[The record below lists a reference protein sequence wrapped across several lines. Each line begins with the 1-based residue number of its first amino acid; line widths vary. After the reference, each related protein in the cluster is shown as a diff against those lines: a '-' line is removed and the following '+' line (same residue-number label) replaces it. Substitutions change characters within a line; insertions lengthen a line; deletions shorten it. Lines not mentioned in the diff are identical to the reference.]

1 MITITRRISILSL
14 LLSVLM
20 SCTDSPG
27 QDKKT
32 ENPYAAEVDSV
43 LGLMTLEEKIGQTV
57 LFTSGWDVTGP
68 SMDDNYKEYL
78 ENGSVG
84 AVFNAFT
91 TKYNRELQKIAVEH
105 TRLGIPLLFGYDVIH
120 GHRTIF
126 PIPLG
131 ESASWDLELMEKTA
145 RIAAVE
151 ASAEGINWTF
161 APMVDVARDA
171 RWGRIAEGAGEDT
184 YLGSLIARARVKG
197 FQGNDL
203 SASNTILACAKHYA
217 AYGAALSGRDYNTV
231 DMSENELRTTYL
243 PPFEAAL
250 DAGVATF
257 MNSFN
262 DLNGVPATGNN
273 FLLRDILK
281 GDWEFDGFVVT
292 DYTSM
297 NEMVAHGYARDDKH
311 AGEIAMSAGVDM
323 DMQGG
328 IYMKYL
334 KESIGEGK
342 VSETDLDDAV
352 RRILEMKFRLGL
364 FEDPYR
370 YMDETREKED
380 VLNKEH
386 LEVARDAA
394 RKSMVLLK
402 NSNDALPLR
411 KDSKVALIGPLV
423 KDEKNIIGNWAAA
436 GDREGTAVSVF
447 EAFEERLGADNF
459 LYAEGCKV
467 LGEDVSGFDEAVSV
481 ARKADIVV
489 MVVGELEGM
498 TGEAASRTDIN
509 IPGRQK
515 QLIEAVKETGKP
527 VVLVLMNGRPL
538 TLEWENE
545 TVDAILE
552 AWWPGTMGGHA
563 VADVLYGDYNPS
575 GKLTV
580 SFPRTVG
587 QLPLFYNHKNTGRP
601 IKQEDPDQKYVS
613 RYLYT
618 PNTPLYPFGYG
629 LSYTSFTHEIT
640 TDKSRI
646 TPGDTLIITAKVTN
660 TGERDGEEIVQLY
673 VHDKVASITPPVKQL
688 KRFEKIF
695 LKRGES
701 KNVVFSLS
709 AEDLKFYDQNL
720 EWVYEPGEF
729 EFFVGGSSNM
739 QFTHTFELLEE

>member
-1 MITITRRISILSL
+1 MIAITRKAGVLSL
-14 LLSVLM
+14 LLPVLI
-20 SCTDSPG
+20 SCTDTPVREEKEKDSFTA
-27 QDKKT
+27 Q
-32 ENPYAAEVDSV
+32 VDSV

-68 SMDDNYKEYL
+68 SMDDNYREYI

-91 TKYNRELQKIAVEH
+91 TTYNRELQQVAVEH

-131 ESASWDLELMEKTA
+131 ESASWDLGLMEKTA

-184 YLGSLIARARVKG
+184 YLGSLIAKARVKG
-197 FQGNDL
+197 FQGDDL
-203 SASNTILACAKHYA
+203 AANNTILACAKHYA
-217 AYGAALSGRDYNTV
+217 AYGAALAGRDYNTV
-231 DMSENELRTTYL
+231 DMSENEFRTTYL
-243 PPFEAAL
+243 PPFKAAH

-262 DLNGVPATGNN
+262 DLNGVPATGNS

-281 GDWEFDGFVVT
+281 GDWDFDGFVVT
-292 DYTSM
+292 DYTSI
-297 NEMVAHGYARDDKH
+297 NEMVPHGYARDEKH
-311 AGEIAMSAGVDM
+311 AGEIAMNAGVDM

-334 KESIGEGK
+334 KQSIQEGK
-342 VSETDLDDAV
+342 VSEKDLNDAV
-352 RRILEMKFRLGL
+352 RRILDMKFRLGL

-370 YMDETREKED
+370 YMDKTREKEE
-380 VLNKEH
+380 VLSEEH

-402 NSNDALPLR
+402 NDKEVLPLKQGVR
-411 KDSKVALIGPLV
+411 IALVGPLV

-447 EAFEERLGADNF
+447 EAFEERLGKDNV

-467 LGEDVSGFDEAVSV
+467 LGEDTSGFKDAIAV
-481 ARKADIVV
+481 ARKADVVV

-509 IPGRQK
+509 IPGKQK
-515 QLIEAVKETGKP
+515 ELIKAVKETGKP
-527 VVLVLMNGRPL
+527 VILVLMNGRPL
-538 TLEWENE
+538 TLEWENK
-545 TVDAILE
+545 TADAILE
-552 AWWPGTMGGHA
+552 AWWPGTMGGYA
-563 VADVLYGDYNPS
+563 VADVLYGDYNPA

-580 SFPRTVG
+580 SFPRAVG
-587 QLPLFYNHKNTGRP
+587 QLPLYYNHKNTGRP
-601 IKQEDPDQKYVS
+601 IQPEDPDQKYVS

-629 LSYTSFTHEIT
+629 LSYTSFAYEVS
-640 TDKSRI
+640 TDKQ
-646 TPGDTLIITAKVTN
+646 TLVPGETLTITAKVTN

-673 VHDKVASITPPVKQL
+673 VHDKVASVTPPVKAL
-688 KRFEKIF
+688 KGFEKIF
-695 LKRGES
+695 LKKGETKS
-701 KNVVFSLS
+701 VKFELT
-709 AEDLKFYDQNL
+709 AEDLKFFNPEL
-720 EWVYEPGEF
+720 EWIYEPGMF
-729 EFFVGGSSNM
+729 ELFVGGHSDM
-739 QFTHTFELLEE
+739 PFTHTFELKTE

>member
-1 MITITRRISILSL
+1 MKRISALFMLVSALISCSDK
-14 LLSVLM
+14 SVQRNN
-20 SCTDSPG
+20 G
-27 QDKKT
+27 KNNAYIQK
-32 ENPYAAEVDSV
+32 ADSV
-43 LGLMTLEEKIGQTV
+43 LSLMTLDEKIGQTV

-68 SMDDNYKEYL
+68 SMDENYKEYL
-78 ENGSVG
+78 KNGSVG

-91 TKYNRELQKIAVEH
+91 TKYNRELQKIAVED

-145 RIAAVE
+145 RVAATE

-161 APMVDVARDA
+161 APMVDIARDA

-184 YLGSLIARARVKG
+184 YLGSLIAGARVKG
-197 FQGNDL
+197 FQGDDL
-203 SASNTILACAKHYA
+203 SANNTILACAKHYA
-217 AYGAALSGRDYNTV
+217 AYGAALAGRDYNTV

-243 PPFEAAL
+243 PPFKAAL

-257 MNSFN
+257 MNAFN
-262 DLNGVPATGNN
+262 DLNGVPATGNE

-281 GDWEFDGFVVT
+281 GEWTFNGFVVT

-297 NEMVAHGYARDDKH
+297 NEMVAHGYAGDEKQ
-311 AGEIAMSAGVDM
+311 AGEIAMNAGVDM

-334 KESIGEGK
+334 KESVGEGK
-342 VSETDLDDAV
+342 VSEADLDDAV

-364 FEDPYR
+364 FDDPYR
-370 YMDETREKED
+370 YLDEKREKEEI
-380 VLNKEH
+380 LNDAH
-386 LEVARDAA
+386 LETARDAA

-402 NSNDALPLR
+402 NENRVLPLSP
-411 KDSKVALIGPLV
+411 DQKVALIGPLV

-436 GDREGTAVSVF
+436 GDRNGTAVSVF
-447 EAFEERLGADNF
+447 EGFEERLGEGGF
-459 LYAEGCKV
+459 LYAEGCKIT
-467 LGEDVSGFDEAVSV
+467 GGDTSGFAAAV
-481 ARKADIVV
+481 ATAGKADVVV

-509 IPGRQK
+509 IPGKQK
-515 QLIEAVKETGKP
+515 ALIEAVKNTGKP

-538 TLEWENE
+538 TLEWENN

-580 SFPRTVG
+580 SFPRAVG

-601 IKQEDPDQKYVS
+601 IDSGDPDQKYVS

-629 LSYTSFTHEIT
+629 LSYTSFSYEVS
-640 TDKSRI
+640 TDKEKM
-646 TPGDTLIITAKVTN
+646 TPEDTLTVTAEVTN
-660 TGERDGEEIVQLY
+660 TGDRDGEEVVQLY

-688 KRFEKIF
+688 KKFEKVFI
-695 LKRGES
+695 KAGET
-701 KNVVFSLS
+701 KTVVFELS
-709 AEDLKFYDQNL
+709 AEDLKFYNREL
-720 EWVYEPGEF
+720 ERIYEPGEF
-729 EFFVGGSSNM
+729 ELFVAGDSDNS
-739 QFTHTFELLEE
+739 FTHAFELVDK

>member
-1 MITITRRISILSL
+1 MAFFQDFEKIKNTMIKITRRIV
-14 LLSVLM
+14 LLSFLLPALI
-20 SCTDSPG
+20 SCTDSPE
-27 QDKKT
+27 QDKNK

-145 RIAAVE
+145 RIAAEE

-161 APMVDVARDA
+161 APMVDIARDA

-197 FQGNDL
+197 FQGDDL
-203 SASNTILACAKHYA
+203 SADNTILACAKHYA

-243 PPFEAAL
+243 PPFKAAL

-273 FLLRDILK
+273 FLLRDLLK
-281 GDWEFDGFVVT
+281 GDWKFNGFVVT

-311 AGEIAMSAGVDM
+311 AGEIAMNAGVDM

-334 KESIGEGK
+334 KTSIEEGK

-370 YMDETREKED
+370 YMDETREKEE

-386 LEVARDAA
+386 LAVARDAA

-402 NSNDALPLR
+402 NDNEVLPLSS
-411 KDSKVALIGPLV
+411 DSKVALIGPLV

-436 GDREGTAVSVF
+436 GDRGGTAVSVF
-447 EAFEERLGADNF
+447 EAFEERLGTDNF

-467 LGEDVSGFDEAVSV
+467 LGEDISGFKEAVS
-481 ARKADIVV
+481 AAGKADVVV

-515 QLIEAVKETGKP
+515 QLIKAIKETGKP

-545 TVDAILE
+545 TADAILE

-563 VADVLYGDYNPS
+563 IADVLYGDYNPS

-580 SFPRTVG
+580 SFPRAVG

-601 IKQEDPDQKYVS
+601 IKPEDPDQKYVS

-629 LSYTSFTHEIT
+629 LSYTTFAYDVV
-640 TDKSRI
+640 TDKKS
-646 TPGDTLIITAKVTN
+646 LI
-660 TGERDGEEIVQLY
+660 RL
-673 VHDKVASITPPVKQL
+673 P
-688 KRFEKIF
+688 
-695 LKRGES
+695 
-701 KNVVFSLS
+701 
-709 AEDLKFYDQNL
+709 
-720 EWVYEPGEF
+720 
-729 EFFVGGSSNM
+729 
-739 QFTHTFELLEE
+739 

>member
-1 MITITRRISILSL
+1 MKRISIFL
-14 LLSVLM
+14 LLVSALSSCSDGPVQPDREKDSVY
-20 SCTDSPG
+20 TR
-27 QDKKT
+27 K
-32 ENPYAAEVDSV
+32 ADSV

-68 SMDDNYKEYL
+68 SMDPNYKTYL
-78 ENGSVG
+78 KNGNVG

-91 TKYNRELQKIAVEH
+91 TEYNRELQRIAVEE
-105 TRLGIPLLFGYDVIH
+105 TRLGIPLMFGYDVIH

-131 ESASWDLELMEKTA
+131 ESASWDLDLMEKTA

-184 YLGSLIARARVKG
+184 YLGSLIAVARVKG
-197 FQGNDL
+197 FQGDDL

-217 AYGAALSGRDYNTV
+217 AYGAAMAGRDYNTV

-243 PPFEAAL
+243 PPFKAAL

-262 DLNGVPATGNN
+262 DLNGVPATGNS

-281 GDWEFDGFVVT
+281 GEWDFDGFVVT
-292 DYTSM
+292 DYTSI
-297 NEMVAHGYARDDKH
+297 NEMVPHGYARDEKH
-311 AGEIAMSAGVDM
+311 AGEIAMNAGVDM

-334 KESIGEGK
+334 KASIEEGK
-342 VSETDLDDAV
+342 VEESDLDDAV

-364 FEDPYR
+364 FDDPYH
-370 YMDETREKED
+370 YLDADREKEL
-380 VLNKEH
+380 VLNDEH

-402 NSNDALPLR
+402 NDNAVLPLSED
-411 KDSKVALIGPLV
+411 KKVALIGPLV

-436 GDREGTAVSVF
+436 GDRNGTAVSVY
-447 EAFEERLGADNF
+447 EAFEARFGKEDLLF
-459 LYAEGCKV
+459 AEGCKV
-467 LGEDVSGFDEAVSV
+467 LGDDTSGFDEAVAA
-481 ARKADIVV
+481 ARKADVVV
-489 MVVGELEGM
+489 MVLGELEGM

-509 IPGRQK
+509 LPGKQK
-515 QLIEAVKETGKP
+515 ALIAAVKATGKP

-538 TLEWENE
+538 SLEWEND
-545 TVDAILE
+545 TADAIVE

-601 IKQEDPDQKYVS
+601 IPPDDPDQKYVS

-629 LSYTSFTHEIT
+629 LSYTSYSYNATA
-640 TDKSRI
+640 DKKTI
-646 TPGDTLIITAKVTN
+646 TPSDTLEVTVKVTN
-660 TGERDGEEIVQLY
+660 MGERDGEEVVQLY
-673 VHDKVASITPPVKQL
+673 LRDKVASVTPPVRSL
-688 KRFEKIF
+688 KRFEKVAVKKGQTRELTF
-695 LKRGES
+695 RLT
-701 KNVVFSLS
+701 
-709 AEDLKFYDQNL
+709 ADDLKFYNEDL
-720 EWVYEPGEF
+720 EFVHEPGVF
-729 EFFVGGSSNM
+729 ELFVGANSDCPLV
-739 QFTHTFELLEE
+739 HTFELVEE

>member
-1 MITITRRISILSL
+1 MKRISA
-14 LLSVLM
+14 LSVLVSVLI
-20 SCTDSPG
+20 SCSEKPVGQNNEKDSAYT
-27 QDKKT
+27 QK
-32 ENPYAAEVDSV
+32 ADSV
-43 LGLMTLEEKIGQTV
+43 LNLMTLEEKIGQTV

-78 ENGSVG
+78 KKGSLG

-91 TKYNRELQKIAVEH
+91 TKYNRELQEIAVED

-145 RIAAVE
+145 RVAAIE

-184 YLGSLIARARVKG
+184 YLGSLIAGARVKG
-197 FQGNDL
+197 FQGDDL
-203 SASNTILACAKHYA
+203 SANNTILACAKHYA
-217 AYGAALSGRDYNTV
+217 AYGAAMAGRDYNTV

-243 PPFEAAL
+243 PPFKAAL

-262 DLNGVPATGNN
+262 DLNGVPATGNE

-281 GDWEFDGFVVT
+281 GEWAFNGFVVT
-292 DYTSM
+292 DYTSL
-297 NEMVAHGYARDDKH
+297 NEMVPHGYAKDEKQ
-311 AGEIAMSAGVDM
+311 AGEIAMNAGVDM

-334 KESIGEGK
+334 KKSIEEGK
-342 VSETDLDDAV
+342 VSEADLDDAV

-364 FEDPYR
+364 FDDPYR
-370 YMDETREKED
+370 YLDEKREKED
-380 VLNKEH
+380 ILNDEH
-386 LEVARDAA
+386 LEIARDAA

-402 NSNDALPLR
+402 NKNKVLPLSPDR
-411 KDSKVALIGPLV
+411 KVALIGPLV

-436 GDREGTAVSVF
+436 GDRGGTAVSVF
-447 EAFEERLGADNF
+447 EGFEERVGKGNF
-459 LYAEGCKV
+459 LYAEGCK
-467 LGEDVSGFDEAVSV
+467 LTGDDISGFAEAV
-481 ARKADIVV
+481 ATAKKADVVV

-509 IPGRQK
+509 IPGKQK
-515 QLIEAVKETGKP
+515 ALIEAVKNTGKP

-538 TLEWENE
+538 TLEWENN

-563 VADVLYGDYNPS
+563 VTDVLYGDYNPS

-601 IKQEDPDQKYVS
+601 VNPGDPDQKYVS
-613 RYLYT
+613 RYLNT
-618 PNTPLYPFGYG
+618 PNTPLFPFGYG
-629 LSYTSFTHEIT
+629 LSYTDFSYEVAV
-640 TDKSRI
+640 DKERI
-646 TPGDTLIITAKVTN
+646 TPADTLTVTAKVTN
-660 TGERDGEEIVQLY
+660 TGNRDGEEVVQLY
-673 VHDKVASITPPVKQL
+673 LHDKVASITPPVKQL
-688 KRFEKIF
+688 KGFEKVFIR
-695 LKRGES
+695 KGETATV
-701 KNVVFSLS
+701 KFELS
-709 AEDLKFYDQNL
+709 AEDLKFYGPDL
-720 EWVYEPGEF
+720 EWKYEPGEF
-729 EFFVGGSSNM
+729 ELFVAGNSDM
-739 QFTHTFELLEE
+739 PFTHSFELVAE

>member
-1 MITITRRISILSL
+1 MIKITRRIV
-14 LLSVLM
+14 LLSFLLPALI
-20 SCTDSPG
+20 SCTDSPE
-27 QDKKT
+27 QDKNK

-161 APMVDVARDA
+161 APMVDIARDA

-197 FQGNDL
+197 FQGDDL
-203 SASNTILACAKHYA
+203 SADNTILACAKHYA

-243 PPFEAAL
+243 PPFKAAL

-273 FLLRDILK
+273 FLLRNILK
-281 GDWEFDGFVVT
+281 GDWKFNGFVVT

-311 AGEIAMSAGVDM
+311 AGEIAMNAGVDM

-334 KESIGEGK
+334 KKSIEEGK

-364 FEDPYR
+364 FDDPYR
-370 YMDETREKED
+370 YMDETREKEE

-386 LEVARDAA
+386 LAVARDAA

-402 NSNDALPLR
+402 NDNEVLPLSS
-411 KDSKVALIGPLV
+411 DSKVALIGPLV

-436 GDREGTAVSVF
+436 GDRGGTAVSVF
-447 EAFEERLGADNF
+447 EAFEERLGTDNF

-467 LGEDVSGFDEAVSV
+467 LGEDISGFKEAVS
-481 ARKADIVV
+481 AAGKADVVV

-515 QLIEAVKETGKP
+515 QLIEAIKETGKP

-545 TVDAILE
+545 TADAILE

-563 VADVLYGDYNPS
+563 IADVLYGDYNPS

-580 SFPRTVG
+580 SFPRAVG

-601 IKQEDPDQKYVS
+601 IKPEDPDQKYVS

-629 LSYTSFTHEIT
+629 LSYTTFAYDVV
-640 TDKSRI
+640 TDKKSL
-646 TPGDTLIITAKVTN
+646 TPGDTLTITAKVTN
-660 TGERDGEEIVQLY
+660 TGERDGEETVQLY
-673 VHDKVASITPPVKQL
+673 VHDKVASITPPVKEL
-688 KRFEKIF
+688 KRFRKIF
-695 LKRGES
+695 LRKGES
-701 KNVVFSLS
+701 KNVTFSLS
-709 AEDLKFYDQNL
+709 AEDLKFYNQDL
-720 EWVYEPGEF
+720 EWVYEPGAF
-729 EFFVGGSSNM
+729 EFFVGGSSDLP
-739 QFTHTFELLEE
+739 FTHTFELAEK